1 MAVWQGAIRHGKG
14 AWCTRCS
21 QEATLQHVLWECSW
35 WKSHL
40 VEPADFARFRAQY
53 PDPSLWLRG
62 LGPVQ
67 ARPATY
73 QQVLVEEGVFCQVL
87 VEDQELLFA
96 TDGSPGASQD
106 ARFQVLT
113 WGVVAFVKTDT
124 TIRVVGRAVGPVRGT
139 DGVPGRNHRSPLRR
153 QENKRRN
160 GCHVRL

>member
-1 MAVWQGAIRHGKG
+1 M
-14 AWCTRCS
+14 
-21 QEATLQHVLWECSW
+21 
-35 WKSHL
+35 
-40 VEPADFARFRAQY
+40 EPAEFARFWAQY

-73 QQVLVEEGVFCQVL
+73 QQVLVEEGVFCQAL

-124 TIRVVGRAVGPVRGT
+124 TIPSGGQ
-139 DGVPGRNHRSPLRR
+139 SRR
-153 QENKRRN
+153 PR
-160 GCHVRL
+160 